1 MTKIIG
7 AIAVVIAFVIWTMTF
22 FVDEREKAIRFAF
35 GEIIETGYAPGLHFK
50 MPFPFNDIKKLD
62 GRILTIDQKPV
73 RFLTKEKKYVVV
85 DSFVK
90 WRIIDEET
98 YYKATSGG
106 QEMNARSL
114 VHKMVDDGL
123 RNEFAKRT
131 VQEVIAEDRKEI
143 MSKLTKDIDV
153 KARTMGIQ
161 VVDVRVKR
169 IDLSQK
175 VSQNVYARM
184 RTERERLAREHRSKG
199 KETATR
205 IHADADAESR
215 VIVANAYREAQSVRG
230 DGDAIAAATYAK
242 AYGKNPEFYR
252 FYRSMDA
259 YKNTFMSKDDV
270 MLINPDSEFF
280 RYLNN
285 SSGKRK

>member
-1 MTKIIG
+1 MAKIIS
-7 AIAVVIAFVIWTMTF
+7 AIAAVAVFVIWTMTF

-35 GEIIETGYAPGLHFK
+35 GEIKETGYTPGIHFK
-50 MPFPFNDIKKLD
+50 LPFPFNDIKKLD

-90 WRIIDEET
+90 WRIIDESV

-123 RNEFAKRT
+123 RNEFARRT

-143 MSKLTKDIDV
+143 MATLTKDIDI
-153 KARTMGIQ
+153 KARTLGIE

-215 VIVANAYREAQSVRG
+215 VIVAEAYREAQSVRG
-230 DGDAIAAATYAK
+230 DGDATAAATYAK
-242 AYGKNPEFYR
+242 AYGKDPEFYR

-259 YKNTFMSKDDV
+259 YKNTFMSKEDV

-280 RYLNN
+280 KYLN
-285 SSGKRK
+285 SSAGKRK

>member
-1 MTKIIG
+1 MTKII
-7 AIAVVIAFVIWTMTF
+7 APIVAVIVFVIWTMTF

-35 GEIIETGYAPGLHFK
+35 GEIKETGYTPGIHFK
-50 MPFPFNDIKKLD
+50 LPFPFNDIKKLD

-90 WRIIDEET
+90 WRIIDESV

-106 QEMNARSL
+106 QEMNAQSL

-143 MSKLTKDIDV
+143 MSKLTKEIDV
-153 KARTMGIQ
+153 KARTMGIE
-161 VVDVRVKR
+161 VVDIRVKR

-215 VIVANAYREAQSVRG
+215 VIVAEAYREAQSVRG
-230 DGDAIAAATYAK
+230 DGDATAAATYAK

-259 YKNTFMSKDDV
+259 YKNTFMSKEDV

-285 SSGKRK
+285 SAGKRK